1 LRQRASKFMQ
11 MEELRDFRN
20 QVRADGRVEKNYNE
34 REGGQ
39 QYKGVKETRG
49 TKFPHYT
56 PLSTNKA

>member
-1 LRQRASKFMQ
+1 